1 MKKICHI
8 TTVHRASDER
18 IFYKECLSLVRHG
31 YEVVLIAPEGMLP
44 GNNAL
49 THISLPHFNT
59 RIRRFFSGQRMVF
72 REAMKLHADLYH
84 FHDPELM
91 PVGVLLSLF
100 GKKVVYDVHEDLPKQ
115 VLYKNWIRG
124 RLWRWIASRLI
135 FVAERFSSLFFNGIA
150 AATEDIAVHFPS
162 RKTII
167 LRNFPSLQLMES
179 AARVSWLKNGF
190 TLVYA
195 GGISRIRGILEII
208 KALEVIGGKVKLLLL
223 GDFDDETYRKE
234 CMAETGWQHVDFRG
248 WISISE
254 VYGLMQ
260 QADVGIAT
268 LYPAQNFLRSLPVK
282 AFEYMACGLPM
293 IMSDFPYWK
302 EIFGSCA
309 LFADPQSPG
318 DVAEKIARLA
328 GDPGLTRQL
337 GEAGRKAVS
346 DSYSW
351 EKEQDKLMELYG
363 KILRDG
369 NQIT

>member
-1 MKKICHI
+1 VKKICHI

-18 IFYKECLSLVRHG
+18 IFYKECLSLLRHG
-31 YEVVLIAPEGMLP
+31 YEVVLIAPEPRNSGL
-44 GNNAL
+44 N
-49 THISLPHFNT
+49 HIILPHFNT
-59 RIRRFFSGQRMVF
+59 RISRFFSGQRIVF
-72 REAMKLHADLYH
+72 KEALRQRADLYH

-91 PVGVLLSLF
+91 PVGVFLSLR

-135 FVAERFSSLFFNGIA
+135 YVAERFNTLFFSGIA
-150 AATEDIAVHFPS
+150 AATEDIAAHFPA
-162 RKTII
+162 RKTIV

-179 AARVSWLKNGF
+179 AGSVSLPKNGF

-195 GGISRIRGILEII
+195 GGISRIRGIREVIQALEILDG
-208 KALEVIGGKVKLLLL
+208 KAKLLLL
-223 GDFDDETYRKE
+223 GDFDDEGYRKE
-234 CMAETGWQHVDFRG
+234 CEAEAGWQYVDFRG
-248 WISISE
+248 WISINE

-260 QADVGIAT
+260 QADAGIAT

-282 AFEYMACGLPM
+282 AFEYMAYGLPM

-302 EIFGSCA
+302 ETFGSCA
-309 LFADPQSPG
+309 LFANPRVPVD
-318 DVAEKIARLA
+318 IAGRIALLA
-328 GDPGLTRQL
+328 DDKNLTRQI
-337 GEAGRKAVS
+337 GEAGKKAVF
-346 DSYSW
+346 DSFSW
-351 EKEQDKLMELYG
+351 EREQVKLLELYG